1 MKKTRSEQW
10 AVVTCSRGHDHSSQE
25 LARSCEAIR
34 AQETKLTP
42 EDVERIR
49 RGVEQVMAPKRQTCA
64 DCDCPATARERAMDG
79 ARVCIFH
86 EHFETGDCPNCQGG
100 GPGQRDETGAMIE
113 FAAQGKDIKAVFA
126 AGSKGALLADV
137 IHKAGMKLAQRDGY
151 IEKLE
156 RVLGRMIAQAEGSAN
171 AFDPTGECQ
180 NDPMSDAVGF
190 HPLCPACKL
199 VQEAEALLTNGCP
212 VR

>member
-1 MKKTRSEQW
+1 MKLNT
-10 AVVTCSRGHDHSSQE
+10 
-25 LARSCEAIR
+25 
-34 AQETKLTP
+34 
-42 EDVERIR
+42 
-49 RGVEQVMAPKRQTCA
+49 TCA
-64 DCDCPATARERAMDG
+64 DCDCAAVTERAADG
-79 ARVCIFH
+79 AMVCSFH
-86 EHFETGDCPNCQGG
+86 DHFEIGDCPNCLGG
-100 GPGQRDETGAMIE
+100 QPGQRDVVGAMMEMVAGGVEIGKLIGE
-113 FAAQGKDIKAVFA
+113 GSRSARRLRSAVDEAAKR
-126 AGSKGALLADV
+126 
-137 IHKAGMKLAQRDGY
+137 LAQRDGY